1 MLRAK
6 FSPELD
12 AVETD
17 EVGLS
22 IAFPEEQSGCAGKRA
37 ESKITDDTNVY
48 VRDTKNPMMNTALTP
63 ILR

>member
-1 MLRAK
+1 MLCAK

-22 IAFPEEQSGCAGKRA
+22 IACPEEQSGCTEEKKLRA
-37 ESKITDDTNVY
+37 KL
-48 VRDTKNPMMNTALTP
+48 PMTQM
-63 ILR
+63 RM

>member
-1 MLRAK
+1 MLCAK

-22 IAFPEEQSGCAGKRA
+22 MAFPEEQSGCAGKGLR
-37 ESKITDDTNVY
+37 
-48 VRDTKNPMMNTALTP
+48 TKSQMTQM
-63 ILR
+63 RM